1 MTPRHSGFTLVNWV
15 DPILLVILF
24 LFGLRG
30 YFKGLF
36 RESFSLGGLI
46 VGFIVAVRYDDFV
59 AGWAALHWNLS
70 SFILKGVA
78 FVAIFFIV
86 YFVFS
91 LIGWVLHC
99 SAKMLFLQ
107 TINHLGGIAVGLGKG
122 AAITA
127 LIIFFLTSSAWIPR
141 STKERLEDSYLVP
154 PLSQL
159 AVEIIRV
166 GAERLFPRT
175 SQQALGQP
183 GVC

>member
-1 MTPRHSGFTLVNWV
+1 VNWV

-36 RESFSLGGLI
+36 RESFSIGGLVI
-46 VGFIVAVRYDDFV
+46 GFMAAVRYDDVV
-59 AGWAALHWNLS
+59 AASAALHWNLS
-70 SFILKGVA
+70 PSILKAIA

-127 LIIFFLTSSAWIPR
+127 LIILFLTSSAWI
-141 STKERLEDSYLVP
+141 SQATKERLEDSYLVP

-159 AVEIIRV
+159 AAEIIRV
-166 GAERLFPRT
+166 GAERLFPR
-175 SQQALGQP
+175 SNQQALGHL

>member
-1 MTPRHSGFTLVNWV
+1 VNWV

-46 VGFIVAVRYDDFV
+46 VGFILAVRYDDFI
-59 AGWAALHWNLS
+59 AATAAMHWNLS
-70 SFILKGVA
+70 PFILKGIA

-99 SAKMLFLQ
+99 SAKALFLQ
-107 TINHLGGIAVGLGKG
+107 TVNHLGGIAVGLGKG

-159 AVEIIRV
+159 AAEIIRV
-166 GAERLFPRT
+166 GTERLFPSF
-175 SQQALGQP
+175 SQQALAPSGF
-183 GVC
+183 C

>member
-1 MTPRHSGFTLVNWV
+1 VNWV

-36 RESFSLGGLI
+36 RESFSIGGLVI
-46 VGFIVAVRYDDFV
+46 GFMAAVRYDDV
-59 AGWAALHWNLS
+59 AAASAALHWNLS
-70 SFILKGVA
+70 PFTLKAIA

-127 LIIFFLTSSAWIPR
+127 LIILFLTSSAWI
-141 STKERLEDSYLVP
+141 SQATKERLEDSYLVP

-159 AVEIIRV
+159 AAEIIRV
-166 GAERLFPRT
+166 GAERLFPR
-175 SQQALGQP
+175 SNQQALGHL

>member
-1 MTPRHSGFTLVNWV
+1 MNWV

-36 RESFSLGGLI
+36 RESFSIVGLV

-59 AGWAALHWNLS
+59 AASAALHWNLS
-70 SFILKGVA
+70 PFILKGIA

-107 TINHLGGIAVGLGKG
+107 TINHLGGIAIGMGKG

-127 LIIFFLTSSAWIPR
+127 LIILFLTSSAWTPQ
-141 STKERLEDSYLVP
+141 STKERLEDSYLVA

-159 AVEIIRV
+159 AAKIIRL
-166 GAERLFPRT
+166 GAEQIFPRAH
-175 SQQALGQP
+175 QEAFGLF

>member
-1 MTPRHSGFTLVNWV
+1 VNWV
-15 DPILLVILF
+15 DPILLMVLF

-36 RESFSLGGLI
+36 RESFSLGGLV
-46 VGFIVAVRYDDFV
+46 VGFVVAVRYDDFV
-59 AGWAALHWNLS
+59 AASAALHWNLS
-70 SFILKGVA
+70 PFILKG
-78 FVAIFFIV
+78 
-86 YFVFS
+86 
-91 LIGWVLHC
+91 VLHC

-107 TINHLGGIAVGLGKG
+107 SLNHLGGIAVGLGKG

-127 LIIFFLTSSAWIPR
+127 LIVFFLTSSAWIPR
-141 STKERLEDSYLVP
+141 STRERLEDSYLVP

-166 GAERLFPRT
+166 GTERLFPRT

-183 GVC
+183 GWC

>member
-1 MTPRHSGFTLVNWV
+1 VNWV

-36 RESFSLGGLI
+36 RESFSIVGLV

-59 AGWAALHWNLS
+59 AASAALHWNLS
-70 SFILKGVA
+70 PFILKGIA

-86 YFVFS
+86 YFVFC

-107 TINHLGGIAVGLGKG
+107 TINHLGGIAIGLGKG

-127 LIIFFLTSSAWIPR
+127 LIILFLTSSAWIPQ

-154 PLSQL
+154 PLSHL
-159 AVEIIRV
+159 AAEIVRV

-175 SQQALGQP
+175 NQQALGQL

>member
-1 MTPRHSGFTLVNWV
+1 VNWV

-36 RESFSLGGLI
+36 RESFSIGGLV
-46 VGFIVAVRYDDFV
+46 VGFMAAVRYDDVV
-59 AGWAALHWNLS
+59 AASAALHWNLS
-70 SFILKGVA
+70 PFILKGIA
-78 FVAIFFIV
+78 FVAIFFVV

-127 LIIFFLTSSAWIPR
+127 LIILFLTSSAWI
-141 STKERLEDSYLVP
+141 SQATKERLEDSYLVP

-159 AVEIIRV
+159 AAEIIRV
-166 GAERLFPRT
+166 GAERLFPR
-175 SQQALGQP
+175 SNQQALGHL

>member
-1 MTPRHSGFTLVNWV
+1 VGTLVNWV
-15 DPILLVILF
+15 DPILLVVLF

-36 RESFSLGGLI
+36 RESFSIVGLV
-46 VGFIVAVRYDDFV
+46 VGFIVAVRYDDLV
-59 AGWAALHWNLS
+59 AASAALHWNLS
-70 SFILKGVA
+70 PFILKGIA

-91 LIGWVLHC
+91 LIGWLLHC

-127 LIIFFLTSSAWIPR
+127 LIILFLTSSAWIPQ

-159 AVEIIRV
+159 AAEIIRV
-166 GAERLFPRT
+166 GAERLFPRAN
-175 SQQALGQP
+175 QQAVGQL

>member
-1 MTPRHSGFTLVNWV
+1 MNWV

-36 RESFSLGGLI
+36 RESFSIVGLV

-59 AGWAALHWNLS
+59 AASAALHWNLS
-70 SFILKGVA
+70 PFILKGIA

-107 TINHLGGIAVGLGKG
+107 TINHLGGIAIGLGKG

-127 LIIFFLTSSAWIPR
+127 LIILFLTSSAWIPQ

-154 PLSQL
+154 PLSHL
-159 AVEIIRV
+159 AAEIVRV
-166 GAERLFPRT
+166 GTERLFPRT
-175 SQQALGQP
+175 NQQALGQL

>member
-1 MTPRHSGFTLVNWV
+1 VNWV

-36 RESFSLGGLI
+36 RESFSIGGLV
-46 VGFIVAVRYDDFV
+46 VGFMAAVRYDDVV
-59 AGWAALHWNLS
+59 AASAALHWNLS
-70 SFILKGVA
+70 PFILKGIA
-78 FVAIFFIV
+78 FVAIFFVV

-127 LIIFFLTSSAWIPR
+127 LIILFLTSSAWI
-141 STKERLEDSYLVP
+141 SQATKERLEDSYLVP

-159 AVEIIRV
+159 AAEIIRV
-166 GAERLFPRT
+166 GAERLFPR
-175 SQQALGQP
+175 SNQQALGQL

>member
-1 MTPRHSGFTLVNWV
+1 VNWI
-15 DPILLVILF
+15 DPILVVILF

-36 RESFSLGGLI
+36 RESFSLCGLV
-46 VGFIVAVRYDDFV
+46 VGFIVAVRYDDLV
-59 AGWAALHWNLS
+59 AAATVLHWNLS
-70 SFILKGVA
+70 PFILKGMA
-78 FVAIFFIV
+78 FVAIFFSV

-91 LIGWVLHC
+91 LIGWALHC
-99 SAKMLFLQ
+99 SVKMLFLR
-107 TINHLGGIAVGLGKG
+107 TVNHLGGIAVGLGKG

-166 GAERLFPRT
+166 GAERLFPKT

-183 GVC
+183 GFC